1 MQSKLFPE
9 AHDRGAWKESKSYH
23 PFFRSLLVS
32 GFTRPDHCPAPWRGI
47 AGRSFSAARIWRRCS
62 ALSAVNWKPYSV
74 PSARTT
80 FAGIT
85 CLSQSGS
92 GISSVTDSLSMRAS
106 ATNAPTPLSLR
117 SRDHPCRLS
126 FLPSRWRRIQIL
138 VSNACRG
145 EIRSAEP
152 GTSSEEGGAICRDR
166 PPRTTGGSGRIPE
179 GVCAYPGRE

>member
-1 MQSKLFPE
+1 METFSLFLISRQQILISQQRIS
-9 AHDRGAWKESKSYH
+9 ASLKTSLS
-23 PFFRSLLVS
+23 RSLCRPVS
-32 GFTRPDHCPAPWRGI
+32 GFTRPDHCPAPCRGI

-106 ATNAPTPLSLR
+106 ATNAPTPLT
-117 SRDHPCRLS
+117 H
-126 FLPSRWRRIQIL
+126 
-138 VSNACRG
+138 
-145 EIRSAEP
+145 
-152 GTSSEEGGAICRDR
+152 
-166 PPRTTGGSGRIPE
+166 GGSNSVGAVLPE
-179 GVCAYPGRE
+179 PPGPRPHGGGVLSRGI